1 MQLFY
6 FTGSLAGFIVLKIF
20 QIIKMTIAK
29 QSFYYLTFVNMI
41 LCFLLVRLKL
51 LDHLVK
57 YLILFEF

>member
-6 FTGSLAGFIVLKIF
+6 FTGSLAGFMVFKIL
-20 QIIKMTIAK
+20 QIIEMAITKILLLNFLM
-29 QSFYYLTFVNMI
+29 LMLI
-41 LCFLLVRLKL
+41 LCFLLVRLKV